1 MRKTTV
7 ALALTGLMA
16 GSAAVAQKI
25 EFNGRGIVALSDG
38 DMAASAF
45 ADGKLMKEQGVR
57 DALSVFAFPL
67 KRGMEVGN
75 SLVSNSALSGN
86 KGVVLANDGRTAFV
100 IETRGM
106 TTDSVASVR
115 NPSTDLPAGSA
126 MFIVDL
132 GNPTK
137 PAAKKFS
144 VGKNPMAVD
153 MLQNQLLVTT
163 EEAGKELR
171 LLEIGAGGL
180 PTRNVV
186 VALNLTGGVRATDV
200 TWHPGGEFIA
210 LTLEENKEVILYK
223 ANRNPQGKIA
233 TFLPFG
239 KPLKV
244 GDKPG
249 AGMFTP
255 DGNFYVI
262 ADLKDGKAN
271 GEVFVVKFTTE
282 GDAATA
288 EHKIVSQA
296 TVGAAAEGFAMN
308 PDGTMLV
315 VANKKTTNQPWESTS
330 FAPKSSLSL
339 LSLAKDGKLVNV
351 AETELDGLMP
361 ESVCF
366 DKTGDNVAVAV
377 YEYFD
382 FGRRNGGIEFFKV
395 NKTTPALTKQLGKI
409 NAPRGCHALRL
420 MN

>member
-1 MRKTTV
+1 MRKLTV
-7 ALALTGLMA
+7 ALALATIGA
-16 GSAAVAQKI
+16 GSAAMAQKI
-25 EFNGRGIVALSDG
+25 DFNGRGIVALSDG
-38 DMAASAF
+38 DMAASAT
-45 ADGKLMKEQGVR
+45 ADGKLLKEAGVR
-57 DALSVFAFPL
+57 DALSVYTFPL

-86 KGVVLANDGRTAFV
+86 KGMVVASDGRTAFV

-106 TTDSVASVR
+106 TTDSVVTVKSLSA
-115 NPSTDLPAGSA
+115 DLPVGSA

-132 GNPTK
+132 GNPAK

-163 EEAGKELR
+163 EEMGKELR
-171 LLEIGAGGL
+171 LLEIGTGGL

-186 VALNLTGGVRATDV
+186 VALNLTGVRATDV
-200 TWHPGGEFIA
+200 SWHPGGEFIA
-210 LTLEENKEVILYK
+210 LTLEENKEVVLYK

-249 AGMFTP
+249 AGAFTP

-262 ADLKDGKAN
+262 TDLKDGKAN
-271 GEVFVVKFTTE
+271 GEVFVVKFTIE

-296 TVGAAAEGFAMN
+296 TVGAGAEGFAMN
-308 PDGTMLV
+308 PEGSMLV
-315 VANKKTTNQPWESTS
+315 VANKKTTTQPFESAG

-339 LSLAKDGKLVNV
+339 LSLAKDGKLTAVS
-351 AETELDGLMP
+351 ETELDGLNP
-361 ESVCF
+361 EGVVF

-395 NKTTPALTKQLGKI
+395 NKTTPALNKQLGRI

-420 MN
+420 IN